1 MKVSVVWGKV
11 TLQAN
16 SDNHFAKIK
25 VGFLF
30 EMFEKSYFHNVLPGK
45 SCYIFSTMQM

>member
-30 EMFEKSYFHNVLPGK
+30 EKFWLHILRKWHFLEKLLYFPMF
-45 SCYIFSTMQM
+45 